1 MKEYLHTVFARDP
14 AARNS
19 LEVIFYYPGLH
30 ALWFHRIAHW
40 LWMHKLFFLA
50 RFISHITRFLED
62 RLKRLEILERF
73 VFDGSKLENKF
84 IYGDGV

>member
-1 MKEYLHTVFARDP
+1 
-14 AARNS
+14 
-19 LEVIFYYPGLH
+19 
-30 ALWFHRIAHW
+30 
-40 LWMHKLFFLA
+40 MHKLFFLA

-84 IYGDGV
+84 IYGDGI